1 MTFVSPPPHRGVPW
15 HSRSLMF
22 TAPVMADAQSCQP
35 APGVIRPDHEVY
47 YARLINTVTVVTGEI
62 R

>member
-15 HSRSLMF
+15 HSRSLML
-22 TAPVMADAQSCQP
+22 TALVMGDGQSCQP
-35 APGVIRPDHEVY
+35 APGDIRPDHEAFD
-47 YARLINTVTVVTGEI
+47 ARLINTVTVVTGEI